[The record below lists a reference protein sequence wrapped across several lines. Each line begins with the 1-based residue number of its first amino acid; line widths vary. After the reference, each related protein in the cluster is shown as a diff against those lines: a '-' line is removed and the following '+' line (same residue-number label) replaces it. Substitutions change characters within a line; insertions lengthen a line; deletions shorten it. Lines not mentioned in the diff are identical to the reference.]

1 MSSPAIYQDIDSY
14 LKYATDRLNQNVND
28 LNATIE
34 MYQDKLKVLNQD
46 PYDFSK
52 NVDILN
58 EEMTLTDVMNRDTD
72 QKLLQQN
79 TMYILGSITAV
90 TLLITGILIVSK

>member
-14 LKYATDRLNQNVND
+14 LKYATDKLNKNVID

-34 MYQDKLKVLNQD
+34 MYQDKIKILNQD

-52 NVDILN
+52 SVDVLN
-58 EEMTLTDVMNRDTD
+58 EQMTLTDVMDRDTD

-79 TMYILGSITAV
+79 TMYILGSMTAA
-90 TLLITGILIVSK
+90 TLLIAGILIISK